1 MAMELGVPA
10 MEEPLSRRIRV
21 LQIFCD
27 DDGDGFGVVSD
38 EDFVR
43 CFCCLCSDSGGR
55 VKLSVDVAGAA
66 IVYSGGFPISGSGGM
81 SFVWPLFCEMV
92 GLFSIPVGFRGRAAS
107 VVGGGGR
114 VFPTSVV
121 RLAAVDLASSPLL
134 LKMADDVR
142 STSTMCFGVG
152 AGCWLLRHQNALTPL
167 GKFGGGSCLAV
178 SFLLRRTGDRGR
190 GAPAASGSSWCL
202 GVVSCNFHFLEG
214 AFCKL
219 TAMYCASF

>member
-1 MAMELGVPA
+1 MELGVPA

-81 SFVWPLFCEMV
+81 SFVWPLFCERV
-92 GLFSIPVGFRGRAAS
+92 GLFGIPVGFRGRAAS

-167 GKFGGGSCLAV
+167 GKFGGGSCLAA
-178 SFLLRRTGDRGR
+178 SFLLRRTGDRRR

-202 GVVSCNFHFLEG
+202 GVVSCNFYFLQG
-214 AFCKL
+214 AFCKF
-219 TAMYCASF
+219 TGMYCASF

>member
-1 MAMELGVPA
+1 
-10 MEEPLSRRIRV
+10 MEEPLSRRVRV

-81 SFVWPLFCEMV
+81 SFVWPLFCERV
-92 GLFSIPVGFRGRAAS
+92 GLFGIPMGFRGRAAS

-121 RLAAVDLASSPLL
+121 RLAAVDLASSPVL
-134 LKMADDVR
+134 LKMAADVH
-142 STSTMCFGVG
+142 STSTMCFSMG

-167 GKFGGGSCLAV
+167 GKFGGGSCLAA
-178 SFLLRRTGDRGR
+178 SFLLRRTGDRRR

-214 AFCKL
+214 AFCKF
-219 TAMYCASF
+219 TGMYCASF

>member
-1 MAMELGVPA
+1 M
-10 MEEPLSRRIRV
+10 
-21 LQIFCD
+21 
-27 DDGDGFGVVSD
+27 
-38 EDFVR
+38 
-43 CFCCLCSDSGGR
+43 
-55 VKLSVDVAGAA
+55 KLSVDVAGAA

-81 SFVWPLFCEMV
+81 SFVWPLFCERV
-92 GLFSIPVGFRGRAAS
+92 GLFGIPVGFRGRAAS

-167 GKFGGGSCLAV
+167 GKFGGGSCLAA
-178 SFLLRRTGDRGR
+178 SFLLRRTGDRRR

>member
-21 LQIFCD
+21 LQIFYD

-81 SFVWPLFCEMV
+81 SFVWPLFCERV
-92 GLFSIPVGFRGRAAS
+92 GLFGIPVGFRGRAAS
-107 VVGGGGR
+107 VVGGGGH

-142 STSTMCFGVG
+142 STSMMCFGVG
-152 AGCWLLRHQNALTPL
+152 RMLALAAAKCFDASWEVWRWILPCCEFSSPADGRPTARSSGSFGKLLV
-167 GKFGGGSCLAV
+167 FGGC
-178 SFLLRRTGDRGR
+178 
-190 GAPAASGSSWCL
+190 
-202 GVVSCNFHFLEG
+202 VV
-214 AFCKL
+214 
-219 TAMYCASF
+219 

>member
-1 MAMELGVPA
+1 MELGVPA

-21 LQIFCD
+21 LQIFYD
-27 DDGDGFGVVSD
+27 NDGDGFGVVSD

-81 SFVWPLFCEMV
+81 SFVWPLFCERM
-92 GLFSIPVGFRGRAAS
+92 GLFGIPMGFRGRAAS

-121 RLAAVDLASSPLL
+121 RLAAVDLASSPVL
-134 LKMADDVR
+134 LKMAANDVLQCGCRVLALAASKCFDASWEVWRWILPCCEFSSAR
-142 STSTMCFGVG
+142 SFGSFG
-152 AGCWLLRHQNALTPL
+152 KLLV
-167 GKFGGGSCLAV
+167 FGGC
-178 SFLLRRTGDRGR
+178 
-190 GAPAASGSSWCL
+190 
-202 GVVSCNFHFLEG
+202 VV
-214 AFCKL
+214 
-219 TAMYCASF
+219 

>member
-81 SFVWPLFCEMV
+81 SFVWPLFCERV
-92 GLFSIPVGFRGRAAS
+92 GLFGIPVGFRGRAAS
-107 VVGGGGR
+107 VVGGGGH

-142 STSTMCFGVG
+142 STSMMCFGVG
-152 AGCWLLRHQNALTPL
+152 RMLALAASKCFDVSWEDWRWILPCYVSSSPAD
-167 GKFGGGSCLAV
+167 GS
-178 SFLLRRTGDRGR
+178 
-190 GAPAASGSSWCL
+190 PAASESSWCL

-214 AFCKL
+214 AFCKF
-219 TAMYCASF
+219 TGMYCASF